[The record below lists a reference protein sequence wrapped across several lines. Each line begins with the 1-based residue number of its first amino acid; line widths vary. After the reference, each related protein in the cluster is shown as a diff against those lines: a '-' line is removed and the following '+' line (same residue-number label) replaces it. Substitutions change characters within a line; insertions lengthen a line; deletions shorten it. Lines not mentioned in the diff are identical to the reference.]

1 MFGRGKRLIAH
12 HSGNKKLHLTETL
25 NLVVTDTILRSVD
38 YKRRGSL
45 ILLLDLSKAFDSI
58 ENGLLLSSLG
68 VSVAARNW
76 FKRYFKG
83 RSQAVGLGLH
93 HSTWVE
99 YHTMHHYALVDHYC
113 SVNLVAQYYSISTEI
128 IF

>member
-1 MFGRGKRLIAH
+1 MGTK
-12 HSGNKKLHLTETL
+12 SSL

-76 FKRYFKG
+76 FKRHFKG

-93 HSTWVE
+93 HSTCVE
-99 YHTMHHYALVDHYC
+99 YQTVHHYALVDHYC
-113 SVNLVAQYYSISTEI
+113 SVNLVAQYYSYGELIVDR
-128 IF
+128 FN